1 MMEMANDTIAA
12 LLEQLNEQIKK
23 LNNKLPFLDTSAP
36 SRSTELKDLFTALAK
51 AQAEMPA
58 VAGRKENP
66 YFQERYID
74 LGDMISAARPSLTKH
89 GLAVIQQ
96 ILPNEEG
103 QMILHTILSH
113 ASGQW
118 IESRVR
124 VIPPKTDVRTLDS
137 YVTSLRRSSY
147 ASLVGIVGAGDDD
160 DGEYASATERK
171 TFAKGTA
178 LNTTYDPTENKLETI
193 TKEQT
198 QELEYELEAYPDI
211 AELVLDGLKIQN
223 IADMPKQ
230 KFIHSI
236 NRIRNIK
243 RIREGKDI

>member
-1 MMEMANDTIAA
+1 
-12 LLEQLNEQIKK
+12 
-23 LNNKLPFLDTSAP
+23 
-36 SRSTELKDLFTALAK
+36 
-51 AQAEMPA
+51 
-58 VAGRKENP
+58 
-66 YFQERYID
+66 
-74 LGDMISAARPSLTKH
+74 
-89 GLAVIQQ
+89 
-96 ILPNEEG
+96 
-103 QMILHTILSH
+103 
-113 ASGQW
+113 
-118 IESRVR
+118 
-124 VIPPKTDVRTLDS
+124 
-137 YVTSLRRSSY
+137 
-147 ASLVGIVGAGDDD
+147 VGIVGAGDDD

-178 LNTTYDPTENKLETI
+178 LNTNYDPTENKLETI

-198 QELEYELEAYPDI
+198 QELEYELGDYPDI